1 MSQLKCKQPTG
12 SRAII
17 CSQNLLEIRKWVC
30 WDYTDSTQ
38 KTKVSWLWWRSHT
51 RDRASPCGGFEGEQA
66 RPVARRAE
74 ERGGWGGEGRQCRW
88 EEGGWGIF
96 AFQQSLA
103 PASDARNSGAGEK
116 PL

>member
-1 MSQLKCKQPTG
+1 MF
-12 SRAII
+12 
-17 CSQNLLEIRKWVC
+17 V
-30 WDYTDSTQ
+30 
-38 KTKVSWLWWRSHT
+38 
-51 RDRASPCGGFEGEQA
+51 GEQA

-74 ERGGWGGEGRQCRW
+74 ERGGGGEGRHCSR

-103 PASDARNSGAGEK
+103 PASDAQDSGAGEK